1 MARKLAS
8 ALMVA
13 LMGAPPSISAL
24 GLGELDSESAL
35 NEPLTARIPL
45 LSMRDAEPEA
55 VRVSLASQAAFAEA
69 GLDRPF
75 YLSQLK
81 FEVKQADDGGHFIL
95 ISTEKPIK
103 EPFLDFLLEVRWPQ
117 GELQRE
123 YAILLDPPQY
133 AAAEPSTPAQNG
145 RALAAGEQRGADPR
159 PEPAGAAAAEKPSV
173 SRPSGSTRYGPV
185 QANQTLWS
193 IATEVRPPQGVT
205 VYQTM
210 QAIVRANPE
219 AFIDGDINAMMKGA
233 VLRVPPR
240 NEIARIDARQA
251 ARNVREQLARW
262 RENHGRERAEA
273 SLASTGAPAGDGG
286 DSGAADAPSTAATL
300 DSSGR
305 LKVVAPVDKA
315 EGQGKGSLA
324 EQALA
329 PTEQN
334 IQRLQRELALA
345 QERNANLSSAKERLQ
360 DQTSSLKEELVGLRS
375 LVNLQLD
382 EGVPLTAALVLADQ
396 QASSPPQAGTAG
408 SAPKA
413 DGAQEGAEPAGN
425 INKPAES
432 ASAPADTA
440 AKQPAKPSLKSRL
453 RDYLPQGAV
462 SLGVLLGAL
471 FLMLALVWAVRRRK
485 ALAGSSKAKESTSGA
500 AVAEPVGSREPTPI
514 LGHAAVEPAL
524 GSTVGESSPLEE
536 AEAYIAHGRYNEAQ
550 ELLDHALGEHPD
562 NRELRVKLLE
572 VLSAQGDRS
581 GFEAE
586 AQVLHTQVIDQSDPH
601 WQRAVGL
608 AQHIAPD
615 HPLFGDVITRETE
628 SAPPHSDGG
637 DEVSV
642 GDETTGTQPQAM
654 EADFELTVSELA
666 VNQSEEEDEDELP
679 PMHGRRD
686 SGALEFDLGEIE
698 AFTSQRAQA
707 DGASASS
714 RESVDAGH
722 DEWGSLDFS
731 LPEDWAAPSDGSQEQ
746 TPGDPDVDDQD
757 ALEFGEFTLEEDTGT
772 EESSEAASE
781 DSTGLDEA
789 GTKLDLARAYI
800 DMGDTSGARSLL
812 SEVINEGNAAQQD
825 EAQELLR
832 QVG

>member
-13 LMGAPPSISAL
+13 LMGAPPSITAL
-24 GLGELDSESAL
+24 GLGELDPDSAL

-45 LSMRDAEPEA
+45 LSMRDAEAEA
-55 VRVSLASQAAFAEA
+55 VRVSLASQAAFEQA

-81 FEVKQADDGGHFIL
+81 FEVKQADDGEHFIL
-95 ISTEKPIK
+95 ISSEKPIK

-133 AAAEPSTPAQNG
+133 AAAEPSTAKNG
-145 RALAAGEQRGADPR
+145 RALAAGEQTGADPR
-159 PEPAGAAAAEKPSV
+159 PESSSAAAVQTPSV

-185 QANQTLWS
+185 QANQTLWG

-219 AFIDGDINAMMKGA
+219 AFIDGDINAMMKGV

-251 ARNVREQLARW
+251 ARHVREQLARW
-262 RENHGRERAEA
+262 RENHRLETAEA
-273 SLASTGAPAGDGG
+273 SPASTGAPTGDGG
-286 DSGAADAPSTAATL
+286 KDGAADAPSTSAPL
-300 DSSGR
+300 DSSAR
-305 LKVVAPVDKA
+305 LKVVAAGD
-315 EGQGKGSLA
+315 EGGTASLA
-324 EQALA
+324 DQSLA

-413 DGAQEGAEPAGN
+413 DGAQAGAEPAGD
-425 INKPAES
+425 ISKPAES
-432 ASAPADTA
+432 VGAPADSS
-440 AKQPAKPSLKSRL
+440 AKQPAKSSLKNRL
-453 RDYLPQGAV
+453 LAYLPQGAV

-471 FLMLALVWAVRRRK
+471 LLVLALVWAVRRRK
-485 ALAGSSKAKESTSGA
+485 ALGGSSKASEGASGA
-500 AVAEPVGSREPTPI
+500 AAAEPVGGREPTPI

-536 AEAYIAHGRYNEAQ
+536 AEAYIAHGRYNAAQ
-550 ELLDHALGEHPD
+550 ERLDHALGEHPD

-572 VLSAQGDRS
+572 VLSAQGDRN

-586 AQVLHTQVIDQSDPH
+586 AQVLHTQVTDQNDPH
-601 WQRAVGL
+601 WQRAVEL
-608 AQHIAPD
+608 ARHIAPD
-615 HPLFGDVITRETE
+615 HPLFGEAITRDTE
-628 SAPPHSDGG
+628 SVLPHSDEG
-637 DEVSV
+637 DKVSV
-642 GDETTGTQPQAM
+642 GEEATGTQPQTT

-666 VNQSEEEDEDELP
+666 VNQSEDEEEELP
-679 PMHGRRD
+679 PVYGRRE

-714 RESVDAGH
+714 RESADAGH
-722 DEWGSLDFS
+722 DEWGTLDFS
-731 LPEDWAAPSDGSQEQ
+731 LPEDWAAPSDGVEEQ
-746 TPGDPDVDDQD
+746 RPGEPDVDDQD
-757 ALEFGEFTLEEDTGT
+757 TLEFGEFTLEDDTGT
-772 EESSEAASE
+772 DEPSEAASE
-781 DSTGLDEA
+781 DSMGLDEA
-789 GTKLDLARAYI
+789 GTKLDLARAYL
-800 DMGDTSGARSLL
+800 DMGDTSGAKSLL
-812 SEVINEGNAAQQD
+812 SEVITEGNAAQQD